1 MQTYRS
7 SLLPLFAFIFTVGAI
22 FYSSCNESK
31 ADQKSTSRSAM
42 LTEQV
47 ALFEKQLA
55 EMKMIHDNHVKT
67 YGDEMGCV
75 KDSKALEIVNHHKTL
90 LNKNSDRQN
99 YHKMR
104 LIQGD
109 TTNAA
114 LNDAQLAE
122 LKADL
127 IQLQAD
133 ANEIK
138 TGFDNFSPAH
148 ITK

>member
-1 MQTYRS
+1 
-7 SLLPLFAFIFTVGAI
+7 
-22 FYSSCNESK
+22 
-31 ADQKSTSRSAM
+31 M

-55 EMKMIHDNHVKT
+55 EMKLIHANHVKT
-67 YGDEMGCV
+67 YADEMGCV
-75 KDSKALEIVNHHKTL
+75 KDSRALEIVNHHKAL
-90 LNKNSDRQN
+90 LDKNSDRQN
-99 YHKMR
+99 YHKMQ
-104 LIQGD
+104 LFQGD
-109 TTNAA
+109 TSNVER
-114 LNDAQLAE
+114 NDAQLAE